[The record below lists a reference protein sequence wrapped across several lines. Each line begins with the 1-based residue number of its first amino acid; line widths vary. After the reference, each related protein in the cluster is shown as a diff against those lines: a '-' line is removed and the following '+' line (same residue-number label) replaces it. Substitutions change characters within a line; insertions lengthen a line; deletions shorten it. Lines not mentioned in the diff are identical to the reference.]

1 MGAFFTVAATAGTA
15 GTAGTAV
22 TTVTAAVTAITAITA
37 AVSGGRRL
45 QFRRE
50 SRRSSRLRG
59 ERRRRR
65 SVRGRL
71 AVLRGAKRARESS
84 RVKKRRDFSLIEKTF
99 VSTTVVPPRQPRRAA
114 GDDRSPRRVR

>member
-1 MGAFFTVAATAGTA
+1 VGALFTVAATTGTFATA
-15 GTAGTAV
+15 GTAATTVTPAITAGTAA
-22 TTVTAAVTAITAITA
+22 TTVTAAFTA

-65 SVRGRL
+65 GVRGRL

-84 RVKKRRDFSLIEKTF
+84 RVKKRRDFSLVDENL
-99 VSTTVVPPRQPRRAA
+99 RL
-114 GDDRSPRRVR
+114 DDRRPSSPT